1 MDRLR
6 GDVMLGRAT
15 DDSVTAPDPAV
26 VLRFLAAP
34 MDVTYGGTV
43 HGGKLLEWIDKAGY
57 ACAAGWSKHY
67 CVTVYVGD
75 VRFTR
80 PVAIGE
86 LVEVEAQLVHTGRT
100 SMHILVSVSSA
111 DPKTGTF
118 TEATRCLTVF
128 VAVDAEGRPTE
139 VPTWVPHT
147 PEAAELQAGALR
159 SAQVRA
165 DIEASMRE
173 QTYSTAGTAP
183 ESTLRFLA
191 APTDVNWGGKVH
203 GGTVMRWID
212 EAAYVCA
219 VGWIHGRAIAV
230 YAGGVRF
237 YRPLLIGSV
246 VETRARLVHTGPHS
260 MHISVHVHSGDP
272 RDERRDLTT
281 HCMMI
286 FVGLDDAQR
295 PAEVPA
301 WTPRSAEDVALDRHA
316 THLAALRTRADLLD
330 RELPRVAD
338 RV

>member
-1 MDRLR
+1 M
-6 GDVMLGRAT
+6 
-15 DDSVTAPDPAV
+15 TAPTTTKDSHI

-34 MDVTYGGTV
+34 MDITYGGTV

-57 ACAAGWSKHY
+57 ACAAGWSGRY

-86 LVEVEAQLVHTGRT
+86 IVEVEARLVHTGRT

-111 DPKTGTF
+111 DPKTGEY

-128 VAVDAEGRPTE
+128 VAVDPDGRPAP
-139 VPTWVPHT
+139 VQAWQPTT
-147 PEAAELQAGALR
+147 PEVQQLQAGALR
-159 SAQVRA
+159 SAKVRA
-165 DIEASMRE
+165 DIEAAME
-173 QTYSTAGTAP
+173 QQTYTAAGTAL
-183 ESTLRFLA
+183 ERTLRFLA
-191 APTDVNWGGKVH
+191 APSDVNWGGKVH

-219 VGWIHGRAIAV
+219 AGWNRGSAIAV

-246 VETRARLVHTGPHS
+246 VEVRARLVHTGRSS
-260 MHISVHVHSGDP
+260 MHISVHVRSGAP
-272 RDERRDLTT
+272 TTDERQLTT

-286 FVGLDDAQR
+286 FVALDDERQSAAVR
-295 PAEVPA
+295 EWVPV
-301 WTPRSAEDVALDRHA
+301 SDEDVALDAHARH
-316 THLAALRTRADLLD
+316 LVELRKHTDLLD
-330 RELPRVAD
+330 HELPRIG
-338 RV
+338 R

>member
-1 MDRLR
+1 MTALKEK
-6 GDVMLGRAT
+6 
-15 DDSVTAPDPAV
+15 DSHI

-34 MDVTYGGTV
+34 MDITYGGTV

-57 ACAAGWSKHY
+57 ACAAGWSGRY

-86 LVEVEAQLVHTGRT
+86 IVEVEARLVHTGRT

-111 DPKTGTF
+111 DPKTGAY

-128 VAVDAEGRPTE
+128 VAVDGDGRPAA
-139 VPTWVPHT
+139 VPTWEPAT
-147 PEAAELQAGALR
+147 DETRALQAGALR

-165 DIEASMRE
+165 DIEAAMKR
-173 QTYSTAGTAP
+173 QTYTAGGTAL
-183 ESTLRFLA
+183 ERTLRFLA

-219 VGWIHGRAIAV
+219 ARWNRGPAIAV
-230 YAGGVRF
+230 YAGGIRF

-246 VETRARLVHTGPHS
+246 VEVQARLVHTGRHS
-260 MHISVHVHSGDP
+260 MHLSVHVRSGDP
-272 RDERRDLTT
+272 KTDERELTT

-286 FVGLDDAQR
+286 FVALDEER
-295 PAEVPA
+295 
-301 WTPRSAEDVALDRHA
+301 RSALVRQWVPVSDEDVALDAHA
-316 THLAALRTRADLLD
+316 RELVELRKHTDLLD
-330 RELPRVAD
+330 HEMPRVG
-338 RV
+338 R